1 MTVCPSVIRAENTAY
16 VPPARLI
23 PLLTAR
29 YRSEKHLLFV
39 HSSRSGTMGG
49 SSSKPE
55 KTADKVASKAEKVLN
70 SVNGDI
76 KSAASDVKKGVD
88 KAVTKTNKEVAKTGK
103 EVGKAIDTL
112 LGETKKEKSHTTEVA
127 VGVPLVALIIAGGYF
142 LWKKKPWKKSG
153 KAASA

>member
-1 MTVCPSVIRAENTAY
+1 
-16 VPPARLI
+16 
-23 PLLTAR
+23 
-29 YRSEKHLLFV
+29 
-39 HSSRSGTMGG
+39 MGG

>member
-1 MTVCPSVIRAENTAY
+1 
-16 VPPARLI
+16 
-23 PLLTAR
+23 
-29 YRSEKHLLFV
+29 
-39 HSSRSGTMGG
+39 MGG

-55 KTADKVASKAEKVLN
+55 TPADKVASKAEKVLK

-88 KAVTKTNKEVAKTGK
+88 KAATKTNKEVAKTGK

-127 VGVPLVALIIAGGYF
+127 VGVPLVALIIAGGYL